1 MQLKAVEEYFATN
14 IDVVATGRWLSSL
27 QFCLSDKSSFHFL
40 KSSLPE
46 AIRFVETLKQILY
59 QEGNDLPTILQ
70 QIDAQV
76 ESLWNDSSFK
86 QAREITRH
94 PSVSFHKWLQADR
107 LLRTM
112 LKERYKTLIDAYF
125 ELDALLS
132 MAIVTREIGFHF
144 PEWAESGETFFN
156 VEEMYHPLLK
166 HAVPSSLNMQKEHN
180 FVFLTGPNMSGKTTF
195 LKAIGLTVYLA
206 HVGMGVPAKVAH
218 MSYMDRLMT
227 GITFTD
233 NIAIGYSYFFSE
245 AKRVKQLA
253 GSLSNGEKVFAI
265 YDELFR
271 GTNVKDALDAS
282 TMIISGLMAWKES
295 LFVISSHLTEIGETV
310 RSFQNTQSLFFES
323 SLRDEKPIFTYRL
336 LEGVSTMRL
345 GMTLIDNEGI
355 MQMLKRDL
363 RIG

>member
-1 MQLKAVEEYFATN
+1 L
-14 IDVVATGRWLSSL
+14 
-27 QFCLSDKSSFHFL
+27 
-40 KSSLPE
+40 
-46 AIRFVETLKQILY
+46 
-59 QEGNDLPTILQ
+59 
-70 QIDAQV
+70 
-76 ESLWNDSSFK
+76 
-86 QAREITRH
+86 
-94 PSVSFHKWLQADR
+94 VSFHKWLQADR
-107 LLRTM
+107 LLRTK
-112 LKERYKTLIDAYF
+112 LKERYKTLINAYF

-132 MAIVTREIGFHF
+132 MAITTREMGFHF

-166 HAVPSSLNMQKEHN
+166 HAVPLSLNMQKEHN

-206 HVGMGVPAKVAH
+206 HVGMGVPAKAAH
-218 MSYMDRLMT
+218 MSYVDRLMT
-227 GITFTD
+227 GITFAD
-233 NIAIGYSYFFSE
+233 NIATGYSYFFSE
-245 AKRVKQLA
+245 VKRVKQLA

-310 RSFQNTQSLFFES
+310 RSFQNTKSIYFES
-323 SLRDEKPIFTYRL
+323 SLVDEKPIFTYRL
-336 LEGVSTMRL
+336 LEGVSIMRL

-355 MQMLKRDL
+355 MKMLKRDPS
-363 RIG
+363 IG